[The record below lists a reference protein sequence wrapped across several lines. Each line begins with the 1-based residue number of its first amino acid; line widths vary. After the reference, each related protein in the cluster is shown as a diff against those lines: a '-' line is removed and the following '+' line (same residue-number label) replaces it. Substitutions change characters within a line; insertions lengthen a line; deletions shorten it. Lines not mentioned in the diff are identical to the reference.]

1 MNNELIEKNKIYQ
14 EQINEIAKFIFYAF
28 HYEEDEQPE
37 LNITVENE
45 KEVKK
50 WLEKAEKILAFF
62 DTCDEAKKAFRFL
75 NTVNPMYAKEIID
88 GL

>member
-1 MNNELIEKNKIYQ
+1 MNNEFVEKNRIYQ
-14 EQINEIAKFIFYAF
+14 EQINEIAKFIFHAF

-37 LNITVENE
+37 LNISIENE
-45 KEVKK
+45 QEVEK

-62 DTCDEAKKAFRFL
+62 DSSDEAKKAFRFL

>member
-1 MNNELIEKNKIYQ
+1 MNNEFVEKNRIYQ
-14 EQINEIAKFIFYAF
+14 EQINEIAKFIFHAF

-37 LNITVENE
+37 LNIAIEND
-45 KEVKK
+45 KEVEK

-62 DTCDEAKKAFRFL
+62 NDSDEAKKAFKFL